1 MERKPGKL
9 DVNRQREYENH
20 VVRSHVVSFTGFHC
34 DSATSLCLTRPLIL
48 LVILLYTVVISI
60 FSFLSLCFFCH
71 DFVFFSNSISLS
83 STSSI
88 NSSLSLILSLILTL
102 YFSPLNFSLYSHY
115 ISIIYFLF
123 CLVILKNSMAGHK

>member
-60 FSFLSLCFFCH
+60 FSILSLCFFCH
-71 DFVFFSNSISLS
+71 EIVLLSNSRSLS

-88 NSSLSLILSLILTL
+88 NSTLSLILSLIYTNFILFTIKFL
-102 YFSPLNFSLYSHY
+102 IIFSLYFHY
-115 ISIIYFLF
+115 LFL
-123 CLVILKNSMAGHK
+123 ILPGHSQKQYGWP